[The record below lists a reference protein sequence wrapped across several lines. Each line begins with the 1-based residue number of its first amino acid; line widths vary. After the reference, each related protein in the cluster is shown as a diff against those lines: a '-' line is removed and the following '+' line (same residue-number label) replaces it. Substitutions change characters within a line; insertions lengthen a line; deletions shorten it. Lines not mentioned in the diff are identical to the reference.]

1 MLTKSGVALTF
12 YAFFV
17 ASKTGKTGLTVTLDV
32 YETTSGTPI
41 VSAGSATELG
51 GGLYY
56 YTLASGSVDASGAYV
71 AVFKTADSSVD
82 QQHIPALWV
91 TDTELKNLDAA
102 VSTRSTVT
110 TAQVNAEVDSALA
123 DVGLTTTVTGRIDA
137 AISSRNAVAPLDATA
152 TQAAAAA
159 ALTAYDPATGAEVA
173 ALPDAIL
180 DDEEVSAG
188 VSVRTALAAAGSAAD
203 PLLNTVPGS
212 YASGTAG
219 HALGRI
225 ANGQLTIVQPVLDDG
240 FFRIVPGRDYLA
252 DDGMAFTFS
261 STSWPTLP
269 AGTTVE
275 FIFGDE
281 VLTGERTGDQA
292 VRLEVTAA
300 QGTALAEARSGRQH
314 YDIVA
319 TLPSNSVIGLAENAP
334 VLVG

>member
-1 MLTKSGVALTF
+1 MATNLLF
-12 YAFFV
+12 YGHFT
-17 ASKTGKTGLTVTLDV
+17 ASKAGKTGLTVTVDV
-32 YETTSGTPI
+32 DKIDKSTGTRTA
-41 VSAGSATELG
+41 VVTGGSATEG
-51 GGLYY
+51 RRGYY
-56 YTLASGSVDASGAYV
+56 YYLLANATPLTHDYPAI
-71 AVFKTADSSVD
+71 FITADSSVD
-82 QQHIPALWV
+82 QQEVAAV
-91 TDTELKNLDAA
+91 RVDFTEARSAELANLDAA
-102 VSTRSTVT
+102 V
-110 TAQVNAEVDSALA
+110 
-123 DVGLTTTVTGRIDA
+123 
-137 AISSRNAVAPLDATA
+137 SSRNAVAPLDATA

-159 ALTAYDPATGAEVA
+159 ALTAYDAATGAEVA

-269 AGTTVE
+269 DGTTVE

-281 VLTGERTGDQA
+281 TLTGERTGDQT

-319 TLPSNSVIGLAENAP
+319 TLPSNSVVGLAENAP